1 MNTLLPLD
9 PLLMTEL
16 RLSIMSILV
25 QREVSDFS
33 HIKAATGA
41 TAGNISVQIDKLAE
55 AGYLSVEKGFVGKRP
70 QTTYNLTEAG
80 RQAFERHFEALMSYR
95 PN

>member
-25 QREVSDFS
+25 QLEVVDFA
-33 HIKAATGA
+33 HIKSVTGA

-55 AGYLSVEKGFVGKRP
+55 AEYLRVDKGFVGKRP
-70 QTTYNLTEAG
+70 QTTYTLTERG
-80 RQAFERHFEALMSYR
+80 REAFVKHFEALKSYL
-95 PN
+95 PD